1 MGTPARPRPGAGKRS
16 RGSGRGAEREADA
29 REEQFDLLTAA
40 LLGVVVGASAT
51 LLLRRG
57 PTGSRPVVPILKA
70 AGRGAR
76 WAGKHGTRGAR
87 WAAERGEDLWDRVP
101 RDDIREYLDDARSS
115 IQRTVEEELADLR
128 KSIRRQRR
136 KLGI

>member
-1 MGTPARPRPGAGKRS
+1 MGTAARPRQGAGRKG
-16 RGSGRGAEREADA
+16 RGSGRGGEEREAIA

-51 LLLRRG
+51 FLLRRG
-57 PTGSRPVVPILKA
+57 PAGRRPVVPLVRA

-76 WAGKHGTRGAR
+76 WAGEHGVRGAK

-101 RDDIREYLDDARSS
+101 RDEIRDYLDDARSS
-115 IQRTVEEELADLR
+115 IQHTVEEELADLR
-128 KSIRRQRR
+128 KAIRRQRR
-136 KLGI
+136 

>member
-1 MGTPARPRPGAGKRS
+1 M
-16 RGSGRGAEREADA
+16 
-29 REEQFDLLTAA
+29 QFDLLTAA

-57 PTGSRPVVPILKA
+57 PSGSRPVVPILKA
-70 AGRGAR
+70 AGVGAR
-76 WAGKHGTRGAR
+76 WAGRHGARGAR
-87 WAAERGEDLWDRVP
+87 WAAEKGEDLWDQVP
-101 RDDIREYLDDARSS
+101 RDDIREYLDDARSR
-115 IQRTVEEELADLR
+115 IQRTVEDELADLR